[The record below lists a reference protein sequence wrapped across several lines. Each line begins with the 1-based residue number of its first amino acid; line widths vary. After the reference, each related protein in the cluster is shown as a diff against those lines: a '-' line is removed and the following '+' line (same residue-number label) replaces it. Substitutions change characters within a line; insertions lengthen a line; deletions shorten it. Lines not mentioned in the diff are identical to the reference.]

1 MNTSKALKAIKKH
14 IEKFVPENIKIFND
28 TRPEGEIDS
37 IVISVLPVSVQA
49 FIDDEADAP
58 DRRVSCNINFSVCMK
73 NATTARNLAE
83 KIVAGLSGMT
93 LASEDGSDIDFAD
106 EVTVQFQGTDEK
118 KYSTYITAI
127 DCQYDINELE
137 E

>member
-14 IEKFVPENIKIFND
+14 IEKFVPEKIKIFND
-28 TRPEGEIDS
+28 MRPEGDIDS
-37 IVISVLPVSVQA
+37 IVISVLPVSVRA
-49 FIDDEADAP
+49 FVDDEADAP
-58 DRRVSCNINFSVCMK
+58 DRRVTCNINFSVCMK

-83 KIVAGLSGMT
+83 KIVADLSGMT
-93 LASEDGSDIDFAD
+93 LVSEDGSDIDFAD
-106 EVTVQFQGTDEK
+106 EVTAQFQGTDEK